1 MAVTILKIFNGFSN
15 MSDIRHISFRT
26 LFVVAGLSMALALS
40 ACAVPSGFNN
50 YAPNTIDANQPVLL
64 NSGDKIKLSV
74 YGEEDL
80 SGEYMLD
87 QRGAISL
94 PMIGEFYARGMT
106 QAQLKDALRQ
116 TFVEG
121 GFLSRPLIS
130 VDIAALRQVYILG
143 EVNAP
148 GAFPYEPSLTSLKV
162 VALAGGYTPRAAQGR
177 LLVDRTTEG
186 GAVVRMNASD
196 LTPIL
201 PGDTIIVR
209 ERVF

>member
-1 MAVTILKIFNGFSN
+1 
-15 MSDIRHISFRT
+15 MSDSRYLSLRT
-26 LFVVAGLSMALALS
+26 LLVVAGLSLSLGLS
-40 ACAVPSGFNN
+40 ACAVPSASDID
-50 YAPNTIDANQPVLL
+50 APNTIDATQPAFL
-64 NSGDKIKLSV
+64 NSGDRIKLSV

-87 QRGAISL
+87 QRGVITL
-94 PMIGEFYARGMT
+94 PMVGEVSARGMS
-106 QAQLKDALRQ
+106 QSQLKDALRQ
-116 TFVEG
+116 AFVEG
-121 GFLSRPLIS
+121 GYLSRPLIS
-130 VDIAALRQVYILG
+130 VDIAALRQVFILG

-177 LLVDRTTEG
+177 LLVDRTMEG

-209 ERVF
+209 ERIF

>member
-1 MAVTILKIFNGFSN
+1 
-15 MSDIRHISFRT
+15 MSDTRFLSLRT
-26 LFVVAGLSMALALS
+26 LLFVAGLSLPLALS
-40 ACAVPSGFNN
+40 ACAVPGASDID
-50 YAPNTIDANQPVLL
+50 APNTIDANQPAFL

-87 QRGAISL
+87 QRGVLTL
-94 PMIGEFYARGMT
+94 PMIGEVAARGMT
-106 QAQLKDALRQ
+106 QAQLQDTLRQ
-116 TFVEG
+116 AFVQG
-121 GFLSRPLIS
+121 GYLSRPLIS

-143 EVNAP
+143 EVNSP
-148 GAFPYEPSLTSLKV
+148 GAYPYEPSLTSLKI

-186 GAVVRMNASD
+186 GSVVRMNASD

-201 PGDTIIVR
+201 PGDTLIVR
-209 ERVF
+209 ERIF

>member
-1 MAVTILKIFNGFSN
+1 
-15 MSDIRHISFRT
+15 MSDSRFLSLRT
-26 LFVVAGLSMALALS
+26 LLLAAGLSLPLALG
-40 ACAVPSGFNN
+40 ACAVPGASNID
-50 YAPNTIDANQPVLL
+50 APNTLDANQPAYL

-87 QRGAISL
+87 QRGVITL
-94 PMIGEFYARGMT
+94 PMVGEISARGMT
-106 QAQLKDALRQ
+106 QAQLQDTLRQ
-116 TFVEG
+116 AFVQG
-121 GFLSRPLIS
+121 GYLSRPLIS
-130 VDIAALRQVYILG
+130 VDISALRQVFILG

-177 LLVDRTTEG
+177 LLVDRTTESG
-186 GAVVRMNASD
+186 SVVRMNASD

-201 PGDTIIVR
+201 PGDTLIVR
-209 ERVF
+209 ERIF